1 MCVRL
6 YFVFLIYRIIV
17 NGKANVK
24 HDYYRL
30 NNILTYSNICDIIQ
44 IIIVVYI
51 NLWYNSNKLILYK
64 ILK

>member
-24 HDYYRL
+24 NDYYRL